1 MILLHLPISMLLLY
15 MIHDRCVLKK
25 NGDKDKLIVPLGLP
39 DAELSVTLSEVDYT
53 STINTN

>member
-1 MILLHLPISMLLLY
+1 

-53 STINTN
+53 STVNTN